1 MNGLNLE
8 CSHNSSFRLI
18 GLSASELAK
27 AESIMGDCQYRT
39 GSYFKDKAQ
48 KIITIPISQK
58 TTAELLKSII
68 ACASDYISYDFY
80 VSTCNSNES
89 FIIDVPE
96 HVCSLIQ
103 KVGGGISFSYT
114 YAGDENE

>member
-1 MNGLNLE
+1 
-8 CSHNSSFRLI
+8 
-18 GLSASELAK
+18 
-27 AESIMGDCQYRT
+27 MGDCEFRV
-39 GSYFKDKAQ
+39 GSYFKDKT
-48 KIITIPISQK
+48 KKVITIPLSKNISS
-58 TTAELLKSII
+58 ELLKNII

-96 HVCSLIQ
+96 HVCRLFQ

>member
-18 GLSASELAK
+18 GLTASELEK
-27 AESIMGDCQYRT
+27 AESMMGDYQYRT
-39 GSYFKDKAQ
+39 GSHFKDKTQ
-48 KIITIPISQK
+48 KVITIPLSQQI
-58 TTAELLKSII
+58 TAELLQDII

-96 HVCSLIQ
+96 YVCRLIQ